1 MIHSQAENNVKITII
16 RCIWAT
22 NNIDEPNDSARHV
35 HSDLLEIFAG
45 FTNQNM
51 VNCNLTADI
60 FVQTLS
66 LSNIVSVDKGAG
78 PRDEKTILWLKQ

>member
-16 RCIWAT
+16 RCIWEA

-35 HSDLLEIFAG
+35 HSVLLEIFAG

-51 VNCNLTADI
+51 VN
-60 FVQTLS
+60 
-66 LSNIVSVDKGAG
+66 
-78 PRDEKTILWLKQ
+78 